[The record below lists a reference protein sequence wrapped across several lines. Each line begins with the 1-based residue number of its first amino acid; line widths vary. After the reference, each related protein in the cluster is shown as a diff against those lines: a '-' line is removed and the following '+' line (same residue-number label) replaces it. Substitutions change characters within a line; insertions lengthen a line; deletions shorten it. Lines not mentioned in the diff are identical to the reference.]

1 MNLPDNLLDPAL
13 HWLGWGLFAAVFLL
27 ALRRAP
33 WGRLGDSAQ
42 SNVWLGTIV
51 ILTLLWSIKAGV
63 LPGLDLHLL
72 GAMTFTLEFG
82 PWLAFVG
89 LSLVLAGITVNGAA
103 GWESFGLNALLMA
116 GLPVLLAYG
125 IYRFNQ
131 RRLSKNPFVFIFANG
146 FFGSALTILAT
157 GVAASALLYLGGAY
171 PLEKLLD
178 DYLPYFLLLGFSEA
192 WLTGMVVTILVVYRP
207 QWISTFDDSI
217 YLAKK

>member
-13 HWLGWGLFAAVFLL
+13 QWLGWGLFAAVFLL

-192 WLTGMVVTILVVYRP
+192 WLSGALVTLLVVYRP
-207 QWISTFDDSI
+207 QWVVSFDDSR
-217 YLAKK
+217 YLLNK

>member
-1 MNLPDNLLDPAL
+1 
-13 HWLGWGLFAAVFLL
+13 
-27 ALRRAP
+27 
-33 WGRLGDSAQ
+33 
-42 SNVWLGTIV
+42 
-51 ILTLLWSIKAGV
+51 
-63 LPGLDLHLL
+63 
-72 GAMTFTLEFG
+72 
-82 PWLAFVG
+82 
-89 LSLVLAGITVNGAA
+89 
-103 GWESFGLNALLMA
+103 MA

>member
-1 MNLPDNLLDPAL
+1 MNLPDNLLDPVL

-103 GWESFGLNALLMA
+103 GWESFGLNALVMA

>member
-1 MNLPDNLLDPAL
+1 MNLPDKLLDPAL

-103 GWESFGLNALLMA
+103 GWESFGLNALVMA

>member
-1 MNLPDNLLDPAL
+1 
-13 HWLGWGLFAAVFLL
+13 
-27 ALRRAP
+27 
-33 WGRLGDSAQ
+33 
-42 SNVWLGTIV
+42 
-51 ILTLLWSIKAGV
+51 
-63 LPGLDLHLL
+63 
-72 GAMTFTLEFG
+72 MTFTLEFG